1 MQQQHPK
8 CSLLRSMLDKFGVH
22 TSCAKWFTGLL
33 CQKLSTDTKMPAGV
47 DWTLDSK
54 LHFWDLFTLPDDSRL
69 VWEEHAR
76 LRATGNLEL
85 RLQCALGKSHTDCL
99 LRIR

>member
-1 MQQQHPK
+1 M
-8 CSLLRSMLDKFGVH
+8 LRSMPAVSGVQASGGGLL
-22 TSCAKWFTGLL
+22 TSFTNRAIDLL
-33 CQKLSTDTKMPAGV
+33 CQQLSTLTMRPAGV

-54 LHFWDLFTLPDDSRL
+54 LHFWDLFTLPDESRL

-76 LRATGNLEL
+76 RRATGNLEL
-85 RLQCALGKSHTDCL
+85 RLQCALGKGHSDCL

>member
-1 MQQQHPK
+1 MTFLGACVRCWSPHKLRQQSHRP
-8 CSLLRSMLDKFGVH
+8 
-22 TSCAKWFTGLL
+22 A
-33 CQKLSTDTKMPAGV
+33 LSTSSIDTVQFAGV

-85 RLQCALGKSHTDCL
+85 RLQCALGKSHSDCL